1 MCIRH
6 NNKIRIS
13 GVRVYY
19 TINCKQHEKEKPLPK
34 EAVNF
39 NSIRVVCQ
47 TFQSIERFLH
57 TSSTGRYKPIASSEA
72 TFLFYTTQEIQKSR
86 GIFINWYPSS
96 DWLWGEKIN

>member
-1 MCIRH
+1 MYIRH

-13 GVRVYY
+13 DVRVYY
-19 TINCKQHEKEKPLPK
+19 TINYKQHEKEKPLPK

-57 TSSTGRYKPIASSEA
+57 TSSTGRYEPIALRRRV
-72 TFLFYTTQEIQKSR
+72 FFFIQLRKFGNPEGYSLIDIR
-86 GIFINWYPSS
+86 PAIGP
-96 DWLWGEKIN
+96 GESK